1 MRRPRTKWGV
11 LAAGALV
18 IAGVSGCEVP
28 GIEPDAAQELQGQV
42 SEVTDAAEEGNYEQ
56 ALVSLDDLSLRLQ
69 TATRSGEVS
78 LSRHERISGA
88 IDAVRL
94 TLETEIAL
102 RENPG
107 DPSPAPATG
116 GN

>member
-1 MRRPRTKWGV
+1 MRPRAKWG
-11 LAAGALV
+11 LPAAGALV
-18 IAGVSGCEVP
+18 IALVSGCEVP
-28 GIEPDAAQELQGQV
+28 GIEPDAAQELQSEV
-42 SEVTDAAEEGNYEQ
+42 SEVTDAAEDGNYEQ
-56 ALVSLDDLSLRLQ
+56 ALVSLDDLSLRLE

-78 LSRHERISGA
+78 LARHERISGA

-107 DPSPAPATG
+107 DPSPAPPTG